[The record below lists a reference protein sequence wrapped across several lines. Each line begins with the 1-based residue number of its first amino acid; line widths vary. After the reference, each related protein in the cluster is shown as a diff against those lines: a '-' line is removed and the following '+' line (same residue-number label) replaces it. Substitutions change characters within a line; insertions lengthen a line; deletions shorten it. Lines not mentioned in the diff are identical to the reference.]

1 MFFFN
6 FCVCVTNATVASVEH
21 QLVVVFFFFLL
32 KRNIKG
38 IVT

>member
-1 MFFFN
+1 MFFY

-21 QLVVVFFFFLL
+21 QFVFFFLL